1 MYVMENLILS
11 PQSQNVIT
19 DYINKSCLV
28 PYEKHLLNEMLEAV
42 EQNNQAKLDWFNSFG
57 KDLRHMTMNVYAYR
71 KGLEFGFTEI
81 GFDKNGWFIQ
91 PKFLEREDIILG
103 NPDRFSE
110 HSILYL
116 GRGQNLIW
124 TYTLDYNYGLAGGG
138 SHISVYDKQFNSRQE
153 ALTAGLNDL
162 KAKMTAVIG
171 HTDTTNF
178 KQSVILLTL
187 NAIKQAQINSVQL
200 ALF

>member
-19 DYINKSCLV
+19 EYISKSCLA
-28 PYEKHLLNEMLEAV
+28 PYEKQLLNEMLLAIGLAD
-42 EQNNQAKLDWFNSFG
+42 QTKLNWFNSFG
-57 KDLRHMTMNVYAYR
+57 KDLRHITMNVYAYR
-71 KGLEFGFTEI
+71 KGLEFGFTNI
-81 GFDKNGWFIQ
+81 GFDKNNWFVQ
-91 PKFLEREDIILG
+91 PRFLEREDIILG

-116 GRGQNLIW
+116 GRGQNHIW
-124 TYTLDYNYGLAGGG
+124 TYTLDYNYGMAGGG

-171 HTDTTNF
+171 HADTTNF

-187 NAIKQAQINSVQL
+187 NAIKQAQTNSVQL

>member
-11 PQSQNVIT
+11 PESKNVIT
-19 DYINKSCLV
+19 DYISKSRLV
-28 PYEKHLLNEMLEAV
+28 PYEKQLLNEMLEAV
-42 EQNNQAKLDWFNSFG
+42 EQADKAKLNWFNSFG

-91 PKFLEREDIILG
+91 PRFLDREDIILG
-103 NPDRFSE
+103 NADRYSE

-116 GRGQNLIW
+116 GRGQNHIW
-124 TYTLDYNYGLAGGG
+124 TYTLDYNYGMAGGG
-138 SHISVYDKQFNSRQE
+138 SHITVYDKQFKSRQE
-153 ALTAGLNDL
+153 ALTTGLNDL

-171 HTDTTNF
+171 HSDTTNY
-178 KQSVILLTL
+178 KQNVIQLTL
-187 NAIKQAQINSVQL
+187 NAIKQAQVDSIQL

>member
-11 PQSQNVIT
+11 PQSKNVIT
-19 DYINKSCLV
+19 EYISKSCLV
-28 PYEKHLLNEMLEAV
+28 PYEKQLLNEMLEAI
-42 EQNNQAKLDWFNSFG
+42 ELADQTKLNWFNSFG
-57 KDLRHMTMNVYAYR
+57 KDLRHITRNVYAYR
-71 KGLEFGFTEI
+71 KGLEFGFTDI
-81 GFDKNGWFIQ
+81 GFDKNNWFVQ
-91 PKFLEREDIILG
+91 PRFLEREDIILG
-103 NPDRFSE
+103 NPDKFSE

-116 GRGQNLIW
+116 GRGQNHIW
-124 TYTLDYNYGLAGGG
+124 TYTLDHNYGMAGGG

-153 ALTAGLNDL
+153 ALTTGLNDL

-171 HTDTTNF
+171 HADATNF